1 LAKNNNS
8 FFRVYQYISPLVLTP
23 LSFWL
28 WNNTYNGNLVLVL
41 MAWLVPILFAY
52 IVPGVGTNI
61 LGVWEFNTK
70 FRLGKFRP
78 HHGFV
83 FGSATS
89 IIIWVCHRHIAHDL
103 MDVVVFG
110 IVAAT
115 VLGSVNFFY
124 DLKAI
129 ESGFLKVY
137 NQPWADGKGPV
148 EITIDY
154 APWTFGG
161 FGFIYGMG
169 IALSEILFFN
179 WSGSSWLPFLYFVL
193 FLIISIIFPIIG
205 YRNRSFKAHGHSG
218 LQPIK
223 PDAFKNK
230 IHSDK

>member
-1 LAKNNNS
+1 
-8 FFRVYQYISPLVLTP
+8 
-23 LSFWL
+23 
-28 WNNTYNGNLVLVL
+28 

-61 LGVWEFNTK
+61 LGVWEFNTE

-161 FGFIYGMG
+161 FGFIYGTG

-179 WSGSSWLPFLYFVL
+179 WSGSSWFPFLYFVL
-193 FLIISIIFPIIG
+193 FLSISIIFPIIG
-205 YRNRSFKAHGHSG
+205 YRNHSFKTHGHSG
-218 LQPIK
+218 FKPIK
-223 PDAFKNK
+223 
-230 IHSDK
+230 SDTLKVKQLFSNR